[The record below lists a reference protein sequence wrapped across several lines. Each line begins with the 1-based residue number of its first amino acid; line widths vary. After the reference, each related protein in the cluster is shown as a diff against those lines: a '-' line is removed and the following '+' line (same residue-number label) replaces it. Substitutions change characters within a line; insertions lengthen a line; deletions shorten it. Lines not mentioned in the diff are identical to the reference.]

1 MIELPPSPT
10 DNKWQTYVQRLSRYL
25 VRTKDKLTQKT
36 QDEVASD
43 DGVILW
49 DRENKYPVVSKDG
62 VYKQIILEDGHA
74 YLSRST
80 NVTAASANTAYAIQY
95 DSPSDAVGIS
105 LDGTDATKIVF
116 AEAGEYLLNFSA
128 QMSTSTSSSVNFY
141 FWARINGTDVP
152 KSTMFNALKQNSTTL
167 VVSKSAIFEL
177 EANDYLQAMWA
188 VDDTTGILDA
198 TTATAFAPAS
208 PATTLS
214 IARIHG

>member
-49 DRENKYPVVSKDG
+49 DRENKYPVVSRDG

-141 FWARINGTDVP
+141 FWARINGTDVA
-152 KSTMFNALKQNSTTL
+152 KSTMFNSLKQNSTTL
-167 VVSKSAIFEL
+167 VVSKSAIFEI

-198 TTATAFAPAS
+198 TAATAFAPAS

>member
-49 DRENKYPVVSKDG
+49 DRENKYPVVSRDG

-95 DSPSDAVGIS
+95 DSPSNAVGIS

-116 AEAGEYLLNFSA
+116 SEAGEYLLNFSA

-152 KSTMFNALKQNSTTL
+152 KSTMFNSLKQNSTTL
-167 VVSKSAIFEL
+167 VVSRSAIFEL
-177 EANDYLQAMWA
+177 EANDYMQAMWA

>member
-62 VYKQIILEDGHA
+62 VYKQIILQDGHA

-152 KSTMFNALKQNSTTL
+152 KSTMFNSLKQNSTTL

-198 TTATAFAPAS
+198 TAATAFAPAA

>member
-1 MIELPPSPT
+1 VIELPPSPT

-49 DRENKYPVVSKDG
+49 DRENKYPVVSRDG

-116 AEAGEYLLNFSA
+116 AEAGEYLLNYSA
-128 QMSTSTSSSVNFY
+128 QMSTSTSNSVNFY
-141 FWARINGTDVP
+141 FWARINGTDVA
-152 KSTMFNALKQNSTTL
+152 KSTMFNSLKQNSTTL
-167 VVSKSAIFEL
+167 VVSRSVILEL
-177 EANDYLQAMWA
+177 AVNDYLQAMWA
-188 VDDTTGILDA
+188 VDNTTGILDA
-198 TTATAFAPAS
+198 TAATAFAPAS

>member
-49 DRENKYPVVSKDG
+49 DRENKYPVVSRDG

-141 FWARINGTDVP
+141 FWARINGTDVA
-152 KSTMFNALKQNSTTL
+152 KSTMFNSLKQNSTTL

-188 VDDTTGILDA
+188 TDDTTGILDA
-198 TTATAFAPAS
+198 TAATAFAPAA

>member
-1 MIELPPSPT
+1 VIELPPSPT

-49 DRENKYPVVSKDG
+49 DRENKYPVVSRDG

-95 DSPSDAVGIS
+95 DSPSNAVGIS

-116 AEAGEYLLNFSA
+116 SEAGEYLLNFSA

-152 KSTMFNALKQNSTTL
+152 KSTMFNSLKQNSTTL
-167 VVSKSAIFEL
+167 VVSRSAIFEL
-177 EANDYLQAMWA
+177 EANDYMQAMWA

>member
-1 MIELPPSPT
+1 VIELPPSPT

-62 VYKQIILEDGHA
+62 VYKQIILQDGHA

-152 KSTMFNALKQNSTTL
+152 KSTMFNSLKQNSTTL

-198 TTATAFAPAS
+198 TAATAFAPAA

>member
-62 VYKQIILEDGHA
+62 VYKQIILQDGHA

-80 NVTAASANTAYAIQY
+80 NVTAVSANTAYAIQY

-141 FWARINGTDVP
+141 FWARINGTDVA
-152 KSTMFNALKQNSTTL
+152 KSTMYNSLKQNSTTL
-167 VVSKSAIFEL
+167 VVSKSAIFEI

-198 TTATAFAPAS
+198 TAATAFAPAA

>member
-62 VYKQIILEDGHA
+62 VYKQIILQDGHA

-152 KSTMFNALKQNSTTL
+152 KSTMFNSLKQNSTTL
-167 VVSKSAIFEL
+167 VVSKSAIFEI

-198 TTATAFAPAS
+198 TAATAFAPAA

>member
-1 MIELPPSPT
+1 VIELPPSPT

-62 VYKQIILEDGHA
+62 VYKQIILQDGHA

-152 KSTMFNALKQNSTTL
+152 KSTMFNSLKQNSTTL
-167 VVSKSAIFEL
+167 VVSKSAIFEI

-198 TTATAFAPAS
+198 TAATAFAPAA

>member
-62 VYKQIILEDGHA
+62 VYKQIILQDGHA

-95 DSPSDAVGIS
+95 DSPSDAVGIY

-152 KSTMFNALKQNSTTL
+152 KSTMFNSLKQNSTTL
-167 VVSKSAIFEL
+167 VVSKSAIFEI

-198 TTATAFAPAS
+198 TAATAFAPAA

>member
-49 DRENKYPVVSKDG
+49 DRENKYPVVSRDG

-128 QMSTSTSSSVNFY
+128 QISTSTSSSVNFY
-141 FWARINGTDVP
+141 FWARINGTDVA
-152 KSTMFNALKQNSTTL
+152 KSTMFNSLKQNSTTL

-198 TTATAFAPAS
+198 TAATAFAPAA

>member
-62 VYKQIILEDGHA
+62 VYKQIILQDGHA

-95 DSPSDAVGIS
+95 DSPSNAVGIS

-152 KSTMFNALKQNSTTL
+152 KSTMFNSLKQNSTTL
-167 VVSKSAIFEL
+167 VVSRSAIFEL
-177 EANDYLQAMWA
+177 EANDYMQAMWA

>member
-49 DRENKYPVVSKDG
+49 DRENKYPVVSRDG

-95 DSPSDAVGIS
+95 DSPSNAVGIS

-152 KSTMFNALKQNSTTL
+152 KSTMFNSLKQNSTTL
-167 VVSKSAIFEL
+167 VVSRSAIFEL
-177 EANDYLQAMWA
+177 EANDYMQAMWA

>member
-1 MIELPPSPT
+1 VIELPPSPT

-49 DRENKYPVVSKDG
+49 DRENKYPVVSRDG

-95 DSPSDAVGIS
+95 DSPSDAVGIF

-116 AEAGEYLLNFSA
+116 VEAGEYLLNYSA
-128 QMSTSTSSSVNFY
+128 QMSTSTSNSVNFY

-152 KSTMFNALKQNSTTL
+152 KSTMFNSLKQNSTTL
-167 VVSKSAIFEL
+167 VVSRSVILEI

-188 VDDTTGILDA
+188 VDNTTGILDA
-198 TTATAFAPAS
+198 TAATAFAPAS

>member
-49 DRENKYPVVSKDG
+49 DRENKYPVVSRDG

-152 KSTMFNALKQNSTTL
+152 KSTMFNSLKQNSTTL
-167 VVSKSAIFEL
+167 VVSKSAIFEI

-198 TTATAFAPAS
+198 TAATAFAPAA

>member
-1 MIELPPSPT
+1 VIELPPSPT

-62 VYKQIILEDGHA
+62 VYKQIILQDGHA

-141 FWARINGTDVP
+141 FWARINGTDVA
-152 KSTMFNALKQNSTTL
+152 KSTMFNSLKQNSTTL
-167 VVSKSAIFEL
+167 VVSKSAIFEI

-198 TTATAFAPAS
+198 TAATAFAPAA

>member
-62 VYKQIILEDGHA
+62 VYKQIILQDGHA

-141 FWARINGTDVP
+141 FWARINGTDVA
-152 KSTMFNALKQNSTTL
+152 KSTMFNSLKQNSTTL

-198 TTATAFAPAS
+198 TAATAFAPAA

>member
-49 DRENKYPVVSKDG
+49 DRENKYPVVSRDG

-141 FWARINGTDVP
+141 FWARINGTDVA
-152 KSTMFNALKQNSTTL
+152 KSTMFNSLKQNSTTL
-167 VVSKSAIFEL
+167 VVSKSAIFEI

-198 TTATAFAPAS
+198 TAATAFAPAA

>member
-1 MIELPPSPT
+1 VIELPPSPT

-49 DRENKYPVVSKDG
+49 DRENKYPVVSRDG

-152 KSTMFNALKQNSTTL
+152 KSTMFNSLKQNSTTL
-167 VVSKSAIFEL
+167 VVSKSAIFEI

-198 TTATAFAPAS
+198 TAATAFAPAA

>member
-49 DRENKYPVVSKDG
+49 DRENKYPVVSRDG

-152 KSTMFNALKQNSTTL
+152 KSTMFNSLKQNSTTL
-167 VVSKSAIFEL
+167 VVSRSVILEI

-188 VDDTTGILDA
+188 VDNTTGILDA
-198 TTATAFAPAS
+198 TAATAFAPAA

>member
-1 MIELPPSPT
+1 VIELPPSPT

-49 DRENKYPVVSKDG
+49 DRENKYPVVSRDG

-141 FWARINGTDVP
+141 FWARINGTDVA
-152 KSTMFNALKQNSTTL
+152 KSTMFNSLKQNSTTL
-167 VVSKSAIFEL
+167 VVSKSAIFEI

-198 TTATAFAPAS
+198 TAATAFAPAA

>member
-62 VYKQIILEDGHA
+62 VYKQIILQDGHA

-141 FWARINGTDVP
+141 FWARINGTDVA
-152 KSTMFNALKQNSTTL
+152 KSTMFNSLKQNSTTL
-167 VVSKSAIFEL
+167 VVSKSAIFEI

-198 TTATAFAPAS
+198 TAATAFAPAA

>member
-49 DRENKYPVVSKDG
+49 DRENKYPVVSRDG

-141 FWARINGTDVP
+141 FWARINGTDVA
-152 KSTMFNALKQNSTTL
+152 KSTMFNSLKQNSTTL

-177 EANDYLQAMWA
+177 GANDYMQAMWA

>member
-49 DRENKYPVVSKDG
+49 DRENKYPVVSRDG

-95 DSPSDAVGIS
+95 DSPSNAVGIS

-116 AEAGEYLLNFSA
+116 SEAGEYLLNFSA

-141 FWARINGTDVP
+141 FWARINGTDVA
-152 KSTMFNALKQNSTTL
+152 KSTMFNSLKQNSTTL
-167 VVSKSAIFEL
+167 VVSRSAIFEL
-177 EANDYLQAMWA
+177 EANDYMQAMWA

>member
-49 DRENKYPVVSKDG
+49 DRENKYPVVSRDG

-95 DSPSDAVGIS
+95 DSPSNAVGIS

-116 AEAGEYLLNFSA
+116 SEAGEYLLNFSA
-128 QMSTSTSSSVNFY
+128 QMSTSTSNSVNFY
-141 FWARINGTDVP
+141 FWARINGTDVA
-152 KSTMFNALKQNSTTL
+152 KSTMFNSLKQNSTTL
-167 VVSKSAIFEL
+167 VVSRSVILEL
-177 EANDYLQAMWA
+177 AVNDYLQAMWA
-188 VDDTTGILDA
+188 VDNTTGILDA
-198 TTATAFAPAS
+198 TAATAFAPAAPS
-208 PATTLS
+208 TTLS

>member
-1 MIELPPSPT
+1 MNEKPPQVVGSAWET
-10 DNKWQTYVQRLSRYL
+10 WATRLNSYLTRVRNKLQH
-25 VRTKDKLTQKT
+25 KT
-36 QDEVASD
+36 ENESAAD
-43 DGVILW
+43 DGILLW

-62 VYKQIILEDGHA
+62 VYKQIILQDGHA

-80 NVTAASANTAYAIQY
+80 DVTAISANTAYAIEY

-116 AEAGEYLLNFSA
+116 SEAGEYLLNLSA
-128 QMSTSTSSSVNFY
+128 QISTSTSSSVNFY

-152 KSTMFNALKQNSTTL
+152 KSTMFNSLKQNNTTL

-177 EANDYLQAMWA
+177 EANDYMQAMWA

-198 TTATAFAPAS
+198 TTATAFAPAA

>member
-1 MIELPPSPT
+1 VIELPPSPT

-49 DRENKYPVVSKDG
+49 DRENKYPVVSRDG
-62 VYKQIILEDGHA
+62 VYKQIILQDGHA

-152 KSTMFNALKQNSTTL
+152 KSTMFNSLKQNSTTL

-177 EANDYLQAMWA
+177 EANDYMQSMWA
-188 VDDTTGILDA
+188 VDTTTGILDA

>member
-1 MIELPPSPT
+1 VIELPPSPT

-49 DRENKYPVVSKDG
+49 DRENQYPVVSRNG

-116 AEAGEYLLNFSA
+116 AEAGEYLLNYSA
-128 QMSTSTSSSVNFY
+128 QMSTSTSNSVNFY
-141 FWARINGTDVP
+141 FWARINGTDVA
-152 KSTMFNALKQNSTTL
+152 KSTMFNSLKQNSTTL
-167 VVSKSAIFEL
+167 VVSRSVILEL
-177 EANDYLQAMWA
+177 AVNDYLQAMWA
-188 VDDTTGILDA
+188 VDNTTGILDA
-198 TTATAFAPAS
+198 TAATAFAPAS

>member
-1 MIELPPSPT
+1 VIELPPIPT

-36 QDEVASD
+36 QDESASD

-49 DRENKYPVVSKDG
+49 DRVNKYPVVSRDG

-80 NVTAASANTAYAIQY
+80 NVTASLANTAYAIQY
-95 DSPSDAVGIS
+95 DTPTNAVGIS

-116 AEAGEYLLNFSA
+116 AEAGEYLLNYSA
-128 QMSTSTSSSVNFY
+128 QISTSTSSSVNFY
-141 FWARINGTDVP
+141 FWSRINGTDEP
-152 KSTMFNALKQNSTTL
+152 KSTMFNSIKQNSTTL
-167 VVSKSAIFEL
+167 VVSRSVILEL
-177 EANDYLQAMWA
+177 ETNDYVQAMWA

-214 IARIHG
+214 IARMHG